1 MEDLFLAVFGLPL
14 HPLAV
19 HFAVVLF
26 PLSAVVPA
34 GAVHPQ
40 TENTLYSLGSPSSHF
55 NNANGCAGSAIWI
68 GTL

>member
-26 PLSAVVPA
+26 PLSADVPT
-34 GAVHPQ
+34 GAVRLR
-40 TENTLYSLGSPSSHF
+40 TESKLYSLGSPPGHCNNSH
-55 NNANGCAGSAIWI
+55 GCAGSAIWI
-68 GTL
+68 GTF